1 LPKSSRIVSRRE
13 LSSQREVLTPEHCR
27 TARVWLGWSRDELA
41 RQADVSLRTI
51 AAFERAENAPRT
63 PILKAIR
70 NAIESAGVR
79 LLFDKSG
86 NPVGVVR
93 RDAEIDL
100 SDDPLA

>member
-1 LPKSSRIVSRRE
+1 
-13 LSSQREVLTPEHCR
+13 
-27 TARVWLGWSRDELA
+27 LA

-51 AAFERAENAPRT
+51 AAFEREEKAPRT

-86 NPVGVVR
+86 NPAGIVR
-93 RDAEIDL
+93 RDAELDL
-100 SDDPLA
+100 SDEPPA